1 MIANFLL
8 SSSKSRNSI
17 INRGSIIRL
26 SQFVT
31 FSLPFLRLLIS
42 TAVPSLRLV
51 LFSIPQTRNARS
63 LSASIAAL
71 AQAETVRPIS
81 SGLQLLC
88 LNSNHAHSRGS
99 RNNRRNRAFGSL
111 VAIPCTPLVRY
122 SFYPPYI
129 RSTRS
134 DESVGSFLSLKTGT

>member
-26 SQFVT
+26 SQFVI

-42 TAVPSLRLV
+42 TIVPSLRFV

-71 AQAETVRPIS
+71 AQAETVRPINS
-81 SGLQLLC
+81 RSQLLF

-99 RNNRRNRAFGSL
+99 SNNRRNRAFGSL
-111 VAIPCTPLVRY
+111 VAIGDPLVLLLSPLYQFRRG
-122 SFYPPYI
+122 SMN
-129 RSTRS
+129 RS
-134 DESVGSFLSLKTGT
+134 LH